1 MLCFSVLLSLSSG
14 CAGGRV
20 EADSGRIR
28 LDGGA
33 SSDAPGL
40 DVAIPGDAGPSPD
53 AWLDPSADA
62 GVDAAMPP
70 DARMPDAGP
79 IGPCGAAGCAGW
91 LLSRGAPT
99 WTPIARP
106 SGPFAPTAPVRAA
119 FDVESLNIAYVL
131 TDTNYHVLRLSD
143 RTYTGAGARSD
154 LFPRSTGALINAYSI
169 TAGHAGSDPNL
180 ESITIESVTS
190 AQIYSFNLTT
200 RGVAFV
206 SEVTDFGPAWA
217 DPSAPARSTIRAAWL
232 ALDNDAGWVSGVPS
246 TLCPGGTSST
256 TAYAG
261 VISTSTVHVV
271 EAANCFEFFTPIA
284 YAAFPP
290 FTRPGSPRVEDVA
303 ATFYNHGD
311 LWILA
316 E

>member
-1 MLCFSVLLSLSSG
+1 M
-14 CAGGRV
+14 
-20 EADSGRIR
+20 ETDSGRIR
-28 LDGGA
+28 FDGGVP
-33 SSDAPGL
+33 SDAPGGL
-40 DVAIPGDAGPSPD
+40 DVAIPGDTGPLPD
-53 AWLDPSADA
+53 AWLDPSTDA

-106 SGPFAPTAPVRAA
+106 PGPFAPTSPVRAA
-119 FDVESLNIAYVL
+119 FDIESLNIAYVL
-131 TDTNYHVLRLSD
+131 TDATYHILRLSD
-143 RTYTGAGARSD
+143 RTFTGAGSRSD
-154 LFPRSTGALINAYSI
+154 LFPRSTGALINAYAV

-180 ESITIESVTS
+180 ESVTIESVGS
-190 AQIYSFNLTT
+190 AQIYNFNLAT

-217 DPSAPARSTIRAAWL
+217 GPRAPARSTIRATWL
-232 ALDNDAGWVSGVPS
+232 ALDNDSGWVSGVPS
-246 TLCPGGTSST
+246 SLCASGTSTT

-261 VISTSTVHVV
+261 VISTSTIHVV
-271 EAANCFEFFTPIA
+271 EAANCFDFYTPVA
-284 YAAFPP
+284 YTAFPP
-290 FTRPGSPRVEDVA
+290 FSRPGAPRVEDVA
-303 ATFYNHGD
+303 AAFYNHGD